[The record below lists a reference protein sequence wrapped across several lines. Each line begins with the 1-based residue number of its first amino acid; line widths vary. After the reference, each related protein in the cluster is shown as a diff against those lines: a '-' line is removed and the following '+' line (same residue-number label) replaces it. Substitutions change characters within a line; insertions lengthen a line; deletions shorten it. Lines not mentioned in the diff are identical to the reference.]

1 MENKNKVYGVLLLC
15 MFLTAFF
22 LGGYSIGYHKAKE
35 LYSNNW
41 EECIN
46 SLIECND
53 GYGKCIDLVEKCS
66 NTLNECTEQLKE
78 EETNYK
84 LELLENGHNNSWCD
98 TNYSKRCKI
107 EKISGI
113 WIYYSE
119 NCTEKQVSDFIE
131 ENSSFYDDF
140 SECYIGRSV

>member
-1 MENKNKVYGVLLLC
+1 MNEKTKLYSVLLLC
-15 MFLTAFF
+15 IFLTAFF

-41 EECIN
+41 EGCIN

-53 GYGKCIDLVEKCS
+53 GYGKCIDLIEKCS
-66 NTLNECTEQLKE
+66 NTLNECTEQLKGKD
-78 EETNYK
+78 Y
-84 LELLENGHNNSWCD
+84 NNSWCD
-98 TNYSKRCKI
+98 TNYSKQYKI

-119 NCTEKQVSDFIE
+119 NCTEKQINEFIE
-131 ENSSFYDDF
+131 QNYTYYDDL
-140 SECYIGRSV
+140 EDCYIWSSR